1 MAHDP
6 IHLVRAYLRQHKLPL
21 QVWLAPMAHRQL
33 AAPLRETLPASAHL
47 LEVPTEPQPSG
58 PAILMATAADIR
70 GPHRGALMQLQQA
83 ALPGR
88 PIICGGTANREVLLD
103 AINNWQ
109 VFHLLPSKP
118 SSDELTGSVTRAQR
132 ACALEHAAILCAV
145 HLRTRCDEVQRVLQE
160 IEATREQI
168 IQAERL
174 TTVSGFSRALTA
186 RLGEHIERLRGLET
200 ALGTLPDDPRR
211 AELLE
216 FTVHSTHSIEALL
229 ADLLDKAAAA
239 QSPPSVE
246 RGPANPA
253 AEALHG
259 RHEQ

>member
-6 IHLVRAYLRQHKLPL
+6 IHLVRAYLGQHKPPL

-33 AAPLRETLPASAHL
+33 AAKLRETLPASARL
-47 LEVPTEPQPSG
+47 LGVPTEAPPSG
-58 PAILMATAADIR
+58 PAILLATAADIG
-70 GPHRGALMQLQQA
+70 GPHRDALLQLQQA

-88 PIICGGTANREVLLD
+88 PIICGGTADREVLLD

-109 VFHLLPSKP
+109 VFHLLPSQP
-118 SSDELTGSVTRAQR
+118 SDDELTGSVTRAQR
-132 ACALEHAAILCAV
+132 ACALEHAATLCAV
-145 HLRTRCDEVQRVLQE
+145 HLRTRCDEVQGVLQE

-168 IQAERL
+168 IQAERMS
-174 TTVSGFSRALTA
+174 TVSGFSRALTA
-186 RLGEHIERLRGLET
+186 RLGEHLERLRGLET
-200 ALGTLPDDPRR
+200 ALSTLPDDPRR

-216 FTVHSTHSIEALL
+216 FTVHSIHSIEALL

-239 QSPPSVE
+239 QSANSVE

-253 AEALHG
+253 AEAPYE
-259 RHEQ
+259 RTD